1 MKMRKTR
8 KQLLVSLSIVF
19 ATLFVLAFAT
29 MGIAAEETPD
39 CTLELHTGSVA
50 VGIGFQWGG
59 GTLTCGEEKHDFK
72 IEGLSVV
79 DVGIS
84 KATATG
90 KVYNLK
96 KLEDFNGNYA
106 AAKASATV
114 AGGGGEAVMENQNGV
129 KIELKGTTQGLEF
142 ALAPSGVKFEL
153 K

>member
-1 MKMRKTR
+1 MKIGKTR
-8 KQLLVSLSIVF
+8 KQLLTGLSIVIS
-19 ATLFVLAFAT
+19 TLFVLVFAT
-29 MGIAAEETPD
+29 MGMAAEETPD

-59 GTLTCGEEKHDFK
+59 GTLTCGEEKHEFK
-72 IEGLSVV
+72 IKGLSVV

-96 KLEDFNGNYA
+96 NLDDFNGNYT

-114 AGGGGEAVMENQNGV
+114 AGGAGVAVLKNQNGV
-129 KIELKGTTQGLEF
+129 KIELKATTQGLEF
-142 ALAPSGVKFEL
+142 ALAPSGVNFEL